1 MSAEPVIAIENASK
15 HFLDGAVVA
24 FRQLSLAAA
33 RNEILCIV
41 GPSGCGKTTLLRCIA
56 GLTEISAGRLLVQGK
71 PVDGLASV
79 ASFFVSRVDGKV
91 DAALEKAGRS
101 DLQGKAAIANARV
114 AYESFQ
120 RIFSGPRWEA
130 LAARGARV
138 QKPLWASTSTKNPAY
153 PDTLYVDELIGPDT
167 VNTMPDQTIDAAR
180 YHGTARRTIDRDVPG
195 AHRLLD
201 QVRAAGV
208 DIDRICAVDLV
219 EEGVAAFAKAFND
232 LIETI
237 GSKSAALATAGA
249 SADG

>member
-1 MSAEPVIAIENASK
+1 MAE
-15 HFLDGAVVA
+15 
-24 FRQLSLAAA
+24 
-33 RNEILCIV
+33 
-41 GPSGCGKTTLLRCIA
+41 
-56 GLTEISAGRLLVQGK
+56 GK

-114 AYESFQ
+114 AYESFL

-130 LAARGARV
+130 LAAPGAPACRS
-138 QKPLWASTSTKNPAY
+138 PLWASTSTKNPAY

-167 VNTMPDQTIDAAR
+167 VNTMPDATIDAAR
-180 YHGTARRTIDRDVPG
+180 DHGTAARTIDRDVPG

-208 DIDRICAVDLV
+208 DIDRICGVELV
-219 EEGVAAFAKAFND
+219 EEGVASFAKAFND

-237 GSKSAALATAGA
+237 GSEERRACDGRRVRGWLSSPSRTRCGSACA
-249 SADG
+249 